1 MSAEHNTSA
10 RWKLR
15 TRLSAT
21 PPPGQR
27 RRRGIFVETQ
37 PQIDS
42 SAPSGRPLRGA
53 RADDAAP
60 TELENLLAGGF
71 YKDVAPTVPGQT
83 HLKRGGTGRAATSS
97 AASSGATNTVRCP
110 PRRTPHGPPAG
121 RGLVLSQRDKT
132 HHGRGDSLLP
142 STRALCNL
150 SSSTR
155 TMFTSTRSPPAR
167 VRKLAAHFTNQ
178 ASRRLGQDH

>member
-1 MSAEHNTSA
+1 MPAERNTSA

-15 TRLSAT
+15 TRLAAT

-27 RRRGIFVETQ
+27 RRRGSFVETQ
-37 PQIDS
+37 TQIDS

-71 YKDVAPTVPGQT
+71 YKDVAPTVLVP
-83 HLKRGGTGRAATSS
+83 
-97 AASSGATNTVRCP
+97 ASIRP
-110 PRRTPHGPPAG
+110 
-121 RGLVLSQRDKT
+121 
-132 HHGRGDSLLP
+132 
-142 STRALCNL
+142 ALCIL
-150 SSSTR
+150 PASTR
-155 TMFTSTRSPPAR
+155 TMFTSTRSPFAF

-178 ASRRLGQDH
+178 AARRIGQDH